1 MRSSPTRRSFL
12 GRAGLS
18 FGLAGGLARAEDA
31 AKADRPRPRLAA
43 VTSVYHYLSH
53 AYHIVGRFLDGFP
66 VHDGHGLHRPAFEI
80 ASLFIEQTPAAH
92 LGPAKGA
99 RHGVRLSS
107 TIADALTLGTGKLA
121 VDGVLLI
128 AEHGDYP
135 TNAKPQ
141 KLYPRGRFFGEVLD
155 VVRASGRPVPVFID
169 KHLSYSRPEARAMVE
184 QARALG
190 VP

>member
-1 MRSSPTRRSFL
+1 MIRSGATRRTFL
-12 GRAGLS
+12 GAAGVS
-18 FGLAGGLARAEDA
+18 IGLAGGLARS
-31 AKADRPRPRLAA
+31 ADDPTPPAPTGRARPKLAA

-66 VHDGHGLHRPAFEI
+66 VHDGQAHALHRPDFEV
-80 ASLFIEQTPAAH
+80 ASLFIEQTPPATD
-92 LGPAKGA
+92 LGRAKA
-99 RHGVRLSS
+99 SRHNVRLSP

-135 TNAKPQ
+135 TNAKLQ

-155 VVRASGRPVPVFID
+155 VVRA
-169 KHLSYSRPEARAMVE
+169 
-184 QARALG
+184 
-190 VP
+190 